1 MIGKNAPKYVEVAE
15 WLRSNILDGTFS
27 TGEKLITEHKLSEK
41 FNISRHTA
49 RSAIAV
55 LEQEGLVVRKQG
67 DGTYVHLFP
76 RQKNIGVLLTDPN
89 CYILPNMIS
98 GINEVLSHQGH
109 RITLALSQN
118 KVEVER
124 NQLIS
129 LQTANID
136 ALIVEAVQSAL
147 ANPNWDIYKDFISR
161 NIPIIFVNCYYTRL
175 DCDYIVNDDVEGGS
189 IATAY
194 LIDQGHRNIGG
205 IFKLDSIQG
214 SLRYEGFVNKL
225 YEQNLTLDEARIFW
239 YSDESENH
247 LFSAER
253 FSIMAEA
260 LAGCTAVLC
269 YSDRIAYKLIEA
281 SSRHGIRIPEDISI
295 IGFDN
300 SIISKMSTP
309 AITSV
314 SHPGIEMGK
323 LAATSILKM
332 IENPNYR
339 VQFAYKPEL
348 IIRDSVSERLNELLK

>member
-1 MIGKNAPKYVEVAE
+1 MIGKNVPKYIEVAD

-27 TGEKLITEHKLSEK
+27 TGEKLVTEHNLSEM
-41 FNISRHTA
+41 FSISRHTA

-55 LEQEGLVVRKQG
+55 LEREGLVVRKQG

-98 GINEVLSHQGH
+98 GINEILSAQGH
-109 RITLALSQN
+109 RISLALSQN

-129 LQTANID
+129 LQNANID

-147 ANPNWDIYKDFISR
+147 ANPNLDMYKDFISR
-161 NIPIIFVNCYYTRL
+161 NIPVIFVNCYYTRL
-175 DCDYIVNDDVEGGS
+175 DCNYIVNDDVEGGS

-194 LIDQGHRNIGG
+194 LIEQGHRNIGG

-214 SLRYEGFVNKL
+214 ALRYEGFVNTL

-247 LFSAER
+247 LFSPER
-253 FSIMAEA
+253 FSPMAEA
-260 LAGCTAVLC
+260 LASCTGIMC
-269 YSDRIAYKLIEA
+269 YSDRIAHKLIEA
-281 SSRHGIRIPEDISI
+281 SSRHGFRSPHDLSI

-300 SIISKMSTP
+300 SIISKMSVP

-339 VQFAYKPEL
+339 IQYAYKPEL
-348 IIRDSVSERLNELLK
+348 ILRESVREL